1 MMSAHL
7 YNSRLGKISWFV
19 RRFGLSE
26 LFCLPLRK
34 LFSPWVCPRLQPRT
48 FRFRDRDWD
57 CFYHDYNVTW
67 CNERCVEVP
76 VGLEYLERFAGKA
89 VLEVGNVLS
98 HYESGGHTVL
108 DKYERAPGIVNE
120 DIVGYQP
127 ANPFD
132 LVLSISTLEHIGFDD
147 DAPGGSGEKILE
159 AIGACRALLATG
171 GLFAFTVPLGYNS
184 DLDRLIADNALG
196 ADREWFLKRSGPRDW
211 AEAPRAEAQGAAY
224 RRPYPYAN
232 ALLIAEYD
240 KAN

>member
-7 YNSRLGKISWFV
+7 YNSRLGKVSWFV

-26 LFCLPLRK
+26 LFYLPLRK
-34 LFSPWVCPRLQPRT
+34 LFSSWMHPRLEPRT

-76 VGLEYLERFAGKA
+76 VGFEYLEHFSGKA
-89 VLEVGNVLS
+89 ILEVGNVLS
-98 HYESGGHTVL
+98 RYGSEGHTVL
-108 DKYERAPGIVNE
+108 DKYERGSGIVND
-120 DIVGYQP
+120 DIVGYRP
-127 ANPFD
+127 GNLFD

-147 DAPGGSGEKILE
+147 DAPGGSGDKIVE

-171 GLFAFTVPLGYNS
+171 GLFAFTVPLGYNPE
-184 DLDRLIADNALG
+184 LDQLIADNALG

-211 AEAPRAEAQGAAY
+211 REVPRAKAVGSQY

-240 KAN
+240 KTN